1 MTPKLLI
8 ESAKSSS
15 QVEYNSHIQT
25 TEVARLVKEGK
36 KRSEIARILKAK
48 PEAIDYHLNKIRHG
62 WPKSAYQPSVV
73 DYNKYIN
80 WRVYNEGLV
89 KRGEILMDFDIFSH
103 WNKEIEEM
111 NRGKVGA
118 PFEYPDSFINFLLRF
133 KTGFHI
139 GYRQAKGLARR
150 LIVFIPQAKRAPD
163 YSTLQRRFE
172 TLEVEL
178 EAYQSGAEQDI
189 AQDSSGIKTSNR
201 GEYKTL
207 KYEREQKKEYVKIHV
222 AVNIQTG
229 EVVGLEVT
237 LSTVPDSQVS
247 GELIRQAQQRG
258 RIRRDF
264 ADSAYDSNKN
274 YQKHL
279 EEGIEAV
286 IKPTMKGTLKSARQ
300 RLARLQRK
308 KDRGRL
314 KPGELGQMAR
324 LKVVIEYFQDS
335 QLWKQKTEYGLR
347 WHSEGHFSA
356 FKRIMGDYVFS
367 RKYET
372 IVKELKFKSNLMNLF
387 KFVSKGYRKE
397 EVAEDERMPA

>member
-1 MTPKLLI
+1 MTPDLLLA
-8 ESAKSSS
+8 SAKSSS
-15 QVEYNSHIQT
+15 PVEYNSHIQT
-25 TEVARLVKEGK
+25 KEVERLLKEGK

-48 PEAIDYHLNKIRHG
+48 PTAVDYHLHKIRHG
-62 WPKSAYQPSVV
+62 WSIPAYQPSTI
-73 DYNKYIN
+73 DYNKYID

-103 WNKEIEEM
+103 WHKEIEEI

-139 GYRQAKGLARR
+139 GYRQVKGLARK
-150 LIVFIPQAKRAPD
+150 LIVFIPQAKSAPD
-163 YSTLQRRFE
+163 YTTLQRRFE
-172 TLEVEL
+172 AMEVEL
-178 EAYQSGAEQDI
+178 AVYQSGAVQDI

-207 KYEREQKKEYVKIHV
+207 KYEREQKKEYVKMHI
-222 AVNIQTG
+222 AVNIQTK

-237 LSTVPDSQVS
+237 LSTVSDSQVS

-258 RIRRDF
+258 RIRKDF
-264 ADSAYDSNKN
+264 ADSAYDSNSN

-279 EEGIEAV
+279 EEGIEPI
-286 IKPTMKGTLKSARQ
+286 IKPSRKGTLKSARQ
-300 RLARLQRK
+300 RLARLEK
-308 KDRGRL
+308 KQDRGRL

-324 LKVVIEYFQDS
+324 LKVLIEYFQDYR
-335 QLWKQKTEYGLR
+335 LWKEKTGYGLR
-347 WHSEGHFSA
+347 WYSEGHFSA
-356 FKRIMGDYVFS
+356 FKRIMGEYVFS
-367 RKYET
+367 RKYGN
-372 IVKELKFKSNLMNLF
+372 IIKELKFKSNMMNLF

-397 EVAEDERMPA
+397 EVPKDQKIPA